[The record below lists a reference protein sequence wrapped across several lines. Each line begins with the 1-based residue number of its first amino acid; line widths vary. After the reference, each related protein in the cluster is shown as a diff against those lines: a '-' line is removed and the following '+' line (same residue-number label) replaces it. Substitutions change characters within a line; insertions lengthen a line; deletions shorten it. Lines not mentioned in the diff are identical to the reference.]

1 MKTVVF
7 LANGF
12 EEIEALA
19 TVDVLRRAGFSVRT
33 ASIHSELLVEGAHSI
48 NVLADTTFDE
58 ESFEDVDLL
67 ILPGGMP
74 GTKHLGDHEGLKALL
89 LEHAAKSKWIAAIC
103 AAPKVLGELGLLKG
117 QFATCYPGFEVY
129 LKGAIHVDENVVVSG
144 HYVTGKGA
152 GAAIEFALKLVELF
166 ADYETARE
174 LGRSMIAE

>member
-1 MKTVVF
+1 MKTAVF

-19 TVDVLRRAGFSVRT
+19 TVDVLRRAGFDVQT
-33 ASIHSELLVEGAHSI
+33 VSIHEELLVEGSHGI
-48 NVLADTTFDE
+48 KVIADTLFNAS
-58 ESFEDVDLL
+58 SFEELDLI

-74 GTKHLGDHEGLKALL
+74 GTKHLGDHEGLKSLL
-89 LEHAAKSKWIAAIC
+89 LEHASQSKWIAAIC

-129 LKGAIHVDENVVVSG
+129 LQGAIHVDENVVVSG

-166 ADYETARE
+166 ADYETALE